1 MPSFCRWQ
9 AVRAGVLGVAAVL
22 TASDLPWKVSAS
34 TTLSERGEPQN
45 PPAASAPS
53 TSANFTIYLR
63 TVAIGSETIAV
74 ERTADGWTI
83 ASSGRTGVPIDLV
96 ARRVE
101 VHYTPDWKPVDLRVD
116 VTLRGEALVGRTTI
130 TGESARSSFTQA
142 GQSVERTD
150 PIAADAL
157 LLPSPIWGPFEA
169 LARRLE
175 RAPTGTSIPAYSF
188 GMSFPIEVGPSSSE
202 TLQTRT
208 RTIRAKRTSVTLMAE
223 SGPLAAEIWIDD
235 NSRLMRINIPAQNLE
250 IVRDDIAS
258 VAVRRVVVSHP
269 GDQEIRIPANGFRL
283 AGTLSRPSTAAKPTP
298 IIILVGGA
306 DPTDRDETLHGIPIF
321 GQLAG
326 MLADAGFLV
335 IRYDKR
341 AVGQSGGRAEA
352 ATLADY
358 ADDLL
363 AVVATARRLPEVDR
377 ARVAVLGYGDG
388 GWVAM
393 LAAAGTKDIT
403 ALILVATA
411 GTTGADLNMWQVTH
425 GLERSTQSPAE
436 KADIVNLQ
444 KRIQTAVMT
453 GSDWDTIAPQLRQQ
467 ADTPWFKS
475 FLTFDPAKV
484 MGRISRPL
492 LVVQG
497 QLDAQVPASNADRLE
512 ELARRRKNTT
522 VEVASI
528 PGVNHLL
535 VPATTGAVDEY
546 ATLKDKQVSPL
557 VSSAVVDWL
566 KKTSATGR

>member
-1 MPSFCRWQ
+1 M
-9 AVRAGVLGVAAVL
+9 RAGVLGVAVVL
-22 TASDLPWKVSAS
+22 IASDLPWHVSAA
-34 TTLSERGEPQN
+34 TALSARGQLQS
-45 PPAASAPS
+45 PPAASVGS
-53 TSANFTIYLR
+53 SSANFTIYLR

-74 ERTADGWTI
+74 ERTANGWTI
-83 ASSGRTGVPIDLV
+83 ASSGRADIPIDLV

-101 VHYTPDWKPVDLRVD
+101 VHYTSDWKPVDLTVD

-130 TGESARSSFTQA
+130 TGASARSSFTQA
-142 GQSVERTD
+142 GRSVERTD
-150 PIAADAL
+150 PITADAL
-157 LLPSPIWGPFEA
+157 LLLSPMWGPFEA

-175 RAPTGTSIPAYSF
+175 RAPAGSSIPAYSF
-188 GMSFPIEVGPSSSE
+188 GRSFPIQVGLSSPE
-202 TLQTRT
+202 TLQMGT

-223 SGPLAAEIWIDD
+223 GGPLAAEIWSDD

-283 AGTLSRPSTAAKPTP
+283 AGTLSRPSTAAKPLP
-298 IIILVGGA
+298 VVILVGGA
-306 DPTDRDETLHGIPIF
+306 DPTDRDETMYGIPIF

-335 IRYDKR
+335 VRYDKR

-352 ATLADY
+352 AMLADY

-363 AVVATARRLPEVDR
+363 AVVATARRMPEVDR
-377 ARVAVLGYGDG
+377 SRVAVLGYGEG

-393 LAAAGTKDIT
+393 LAAAKKKDIT

-411 GTTGADLNMWQVTH
+411 GTTGADLNMWQVTQ
-425 GLERSTQSPAE
+425 GLEHSTQSPAE
-436 KADIVNLQ
+436 KTDIVNLQ

-453 GSDWDTIAPQLRQQ
+453 GSGWDAIAPPLRQQ

-475 FLTFDPAKV
+475 FLAFDPAKV
-484 MGRISRPL
+484 VGTISRPL

-497 QLDAQVPASNADRLE
+497 RLDAQVPASNADRLE
-512 ELARRRKNTT
+512 ELARRRKNAT
-522 VEVASI
+522 VEVARI

-535 VPATTGAVDEY
+535 VPATTGEVGEY
-546 ATLKDKQVSPL
+546 VTLKDKQVSPL
-557 VSSAVVDWL
+557 VSSAVADWL
-566 KKTSATGR
+566 KKQSATAR